1 MALAPPPWRCLPRT
15 VNIMAEKV
23 AIIGGGPAGLTAAI
37 YAARANL
44 NPVVVE
50 GMLPGG
56 QITQTTDIENF
67 PGFVNPR
74 PGFELV
80 ADMRAQAERLGAR
93 FIQDEISSCALHAPE
108 HVLTLSFGGELR
120 AQAVI
125 IATGASAR
133 YLGIPSE
140 SALKGC
146 GVSACATCDGS
157 FYQGQDVAVVGG
169 GDTAME
175 DALYLSRIAS
185 HVTIVHRRDAF
196 RASKIMADRVLA
208 TPNIEVAWNSVVDS
222 IADPEKGEVT
232 SIRLRDTVTGAL
244 RDIPVQGVFIA
255 IGHNPNTALFKGQI
269 DLDPQGYVVTDHSR
283 TNVEGVFAAGDVQDP
298 HYRQV
303 VTAAGSGCAAAL
315 EAERYLATL

>member
-1 MALAPPPWRCLPRT
+1 MT
-15 VNIMAEKV
+15 EKIV
-23 AIIGGGPAGLTAAI
+23 IIGGGPAGLTAAI

-44 NPVVVE
+44 KPVVVE

-80 ADMRAQAERLGAR
+80 SDMRAQAERLGAR
-93 FIQDEISSCALHAPE
+93 FVQDEISSCELHAPE
-108 HVLTLSFGGELR
+108 HVMKLSFGGELR
-120 AQAVI
+120 SQAVI

-133 YLGIPSE
+133 YLGLSSE
-140 SALKGC
+140 AALKGC

-157 FYQGQDVAVVGG
+157 FYQGQDVAVIGG

-208 TPNIEVAWNSVVDS
+208 APNIEVAWNSVVDS
-222 IADPEKGEVT
+222 IADPDKGEVT

-255 IGHNPNTALFKGQI
+255 IGHTPNTGIFKGQVE
-269 DLDPQGYVVTDHSR
+269 LDSQGYIVTDHFH

-298 HYRQV
+298 RYRQV
-303 VTAAGSGCAAAL
+303 VTAAGSGCSAAL